1 MSFPAPR
8 KVYPLADGAAHNI
21 DARGGLN
28 LTIITGTGA
37 TATYSR
43 VDSKD
48 ATAHTSGTENGGTVS
63 ANTKLVI
70 QNDWPFY
77 RVSSAGGT
85 TRVGLV

>member
-8 KVYPLADGAAHNI
+8 KIYTLIDGAAHNI
-21 DARGGLN
+21 DARGALN
-28 LTIITGTGA
+28 LTIIAGAGA

-43 VDSKD
+43 IDSKD
-48 ATAHTSGTENGGTVS
+48 AGSHTSGTENGGTVS
-63 ANTKLVI
+63 SSTKLTF

-77 RVSSAGGT
+77 RISSSGGT